1 MRLVFD
7 LVMFAGSSADT
18 SEYQD
23 DIFHVMSVVEVGTA
37 LGTVL
42 PKSRLHSESLTA
54 LLLASSNKH
63 MTSQSA
69 VTENVNVFRPLGYT
83 ERYA

>member
-23 DIFHVMSVVEVGTA
+23 DIFHVMSVVEVGTT
-37 LGTVL
+37 LGTAL

-54 LLLASSNKH
+54 LLLASSNKQ
-63 MTSQSA
+63 MISQTA
-69 VTENVNVFRPLGYT
+69 VAKNVNVFRPLGYT